1 MKKKSILIAAACL
14 LQVVILAVMVTAKY
28 LPLAT
33 GREILLRVAPVD
45 PRSLFRGQYVAL
57 SYPDLRPLDPGALET
72 DFSLDTEFRRGDP
85 FYVSLEQD
93 GRYWKP
99 VAIATGR
106 PPEGLF
112 IEGLLRYRWSGG
124 QIDLK
129 YSGIEAFFASP
140 ERALQLE
147 RMVVDRKVEA
157 VVAVTS
163 GGKVA
168 LKDLVEADES
178 GR

>member
-1 MKKKSILIAAACL
+1 MKKNSALIVAACV
-14 LQVVILAVMVTAKY
+14 LQVMILAVMVTAKY

-45 PRSLFRGQYVAL
+45 PRSMFRGQYVAL

-99 VAIATGR
+99 VAIRTE
-106 PPEGLF
+106 PPSDGLF

-129 YSGIEAFFASP
+129 YSGIQAYFVNP
-140 ERALQLE
+140 QRALELE
-147 RMVVDRKVEA
+147 RMVSDRKVEA
-157 VVAVTS
+157 VVAVTTS
-163 GGKVA
+163 GKVA
-168 LKDLVEADES
+168 LKDLVEVDES